1 MLYLRAL
8 CVSQM
13 TTSPLSSSPT
23 MSLAGHDESL
33 VNNCFEHKRQQNAI
47 EGLPN
52 SATASWINALPSRP
66 RLARRMRRG
75 LPSAENRACGQE
87 GDFLGEGNPV
97 VGCRH
102 CIQRCDNN
110 PSGVLLSLCPNNFQ
124 FSHSYETLRA
134 WKHISIR
141 VYLSLFLLLPLILL
155 N

>member
-1 MLYLRAL
+1 
-8 CVSQM
+8 M

-124 FSHSYETLRA
+124 FSYSYETLRA
-134 WKHISIR
+134 
-141 VYLSLFLLLPLILL
+141 
-155 N
+155 